1 MEEKKT
7 EYRDGDMI
15 YILMKGEHAACLAE
29 DWHEKNYD
37 CDLLLKRSQKNKGK
51 VVVVTKNLMWANRI
65 IRWFPYEKVSYK
77 H

>member
-37 CDLLLKRSQKNKGK
+37 CDLLLKRSQKNKGS